1 MALWGLSVAD
11 RPLEAEGKTVV
22 MRFICVAGREMVNA
36 GHETSMAKHDFSISG
51 FETIANAVAAEN
63 CRYGIHFMPCARA
76 TGRYWRRVWL
86 TAEDQALTAE
96 DYALTAED
104 QALTAKDQALTAK
117 DQALTAEDQALTAED
132 QTLTAEDHALY
143 SSNVQP
149 NAAATTSG
157 TKIMAFC
164 CPFS

>member
-22 MRFICVAGREMVNA
+22 MRFICVAGREMANA

-63 CRYGIHFMPCARA
+63 CQHGIHFMPCARA
-76 TGRYWRRVWL
+76 TGRDWRRVWL
-86 TAEDQALTAE
+86 TA
-96 DYALTAED
+96 
-104 QALTAKDQALTAK
+104 K
-117 DQALTAEDQALTAED
+117 D

-157 TKIMAFC
+157 TKILAFC

>member
-11 RPLEAEGKTVV
+11 RPLATEGKTAV

-76 TGRYWRRVWL
+76 TGRDWRRVWL

-96 DYALTAED
+96 D
-104 QALTAKDQALTAK
+104 Q
-117 DQALTAEDQALTAED
+117 
-132 QTLTAEDHALY
+132 ALY
-143 SSNVQP
+143 SASVQP

-157 TKIMAFC
+157 TKILAFC

>member
-11 RPLEAEGKTVV
+11 RPLATEGKTAL

-76 TGRYWRRVWL
+76 TGR
-86 TAEDQALTAE
+86 D
-96 DYALTAED
+96 
-104 QALTAKDQALTAK
+104 
-117 DQALTAEDQALTAED
+117 
-132 QTLTAEDHALY
+132 
-143 SSNVQP
+143 
-149 NAAATTSG
+149 
-157 TKIMAFC
+157 
-164 CPFS
+164 

>member
-11 RPLEAEGKTVV
+11 RPLATEGKTAL
-22 MRFICVAGREMVNA
+22 MRFICVAGREMANA
-36 GHETSMAKHDFSISG
+36 GRETSMAKHDFSISG

-63 CRYGIHFMPCARA
+63 CQHGIHFMPCARE
-76 TGRYWRRVWL
+76 TGRDWRRVW
-86 TAEDQALTAE
+86 LTAE
-96 DYALTAED
+96 DYALTAEN
-104 QALTAKDQALTAK
+104 
-117 DQALTAEDQALTAED
+117 QALTAED
-132 QTLTAEDHALY
+132 QTLY
-143 SSNVQP
+143 SASVLP

>member
-76 TGRYWRRVWL
+76 TGRDWRRVWL
-86 TAEDQALTAE
+86 TAEDQALTA
-96 DYALTAED
+96 
-104 QALTAKDQALTAK
+104 K
-117 DQALTAEDQALTAED
+117 DQALTAED

>member
-11 RPLEAEGKTVV
+11 RPLEAEGETAV

-63 CRYGIHFMPCARA
+63 CRHGIHFMPCARA
-76 TGRYWRRVWL
+76 TGRDWRRVWL
-86 TAEDQALTAE
+86 TVE
-96 DYALTAED
+96 
-104 QALTAKDQALTAK
+104 
-117 DQALTAEDQALTAED
+117 DQALTAEDQAL
-132 QTLTAEDHALY
+132 Y
-143 SSNVQP
+143 SASVQP

-157 TKIMAFC
+157 TKILAFC

>member
-11 RPLEAEGKTVV
+11 RPSAAEGKTAV
-22 MRFICVAGREMVNA
+22 MRLICVAGREMANA
-36 GHETSMAKHDFSISG
+36 GRETSMAKHDFSISG

-63 CRYGIHFMPCARA
+63 CRHGIHFMPCAKA
-76 TGRYWRRVWL
+76 TGRDWRRVW
-86 TAEDQALTAE
+86 LTAE

-104 QALTAKDQALTAK
+104 QT
-117 DQALTAEDQALTAED
+117 
-132 QTLTAEDHALY
+132 LY
-143 SSNVQP
+143 SASVLP

-157 TKIMAFC
+157 TKILAFC

>member
-11 RPLEAEGKTVV
+11 RPLEAEGKTAV
-22 MRFICVAGREMVNA
+22 MRFICVAGHEMVNA
-36 GHETSMAKHDFSISG
+36 GRETSMAKHDFSISG

-63 CRYGIHFMPCARA
+63 CRHGVHFMPCARA
-76 TGRYWRRVWL
+76 TGRDWRRVWL

-96 DYALTAED
+96 D
-104 QALTAKDQALTAK
+104 
-117 DQALTAEDQALTAED
+117 
-132 QTLTAEDHALY
+132 QTLY
-143 SSNVQP
+143 SASVLP

-157 TKIMAFC
+157 TKILAFC

>member
-11 RPLEAEGKTVV
+11 RPLATEGKTAL

-51 FETIANAVAAEN
+51 FENIANAFAAEN

-76 TGRYWRRVWL
+76 TGRYWRRVW
-86 TAEDQALTAE
+86 
-96 DYALTAED
+96 
-104 QALTAKDQALTAK
+104 
-117 DQALTAEDQALTAED
+117 LTAEDQALTAED

>member
-22 MRFICVAGREMVNA
+22 MRFICVAGREMANA
-36 GHETSMAKHDFSISG
+36 GRETSMAKHDFSISG

-76 TGRYWRRVWL
+76 TGRDWRRVWL

-96 DYALTAED
+96 D
-104 QALTAKDQALTAK
+104 Q
-117 DQALTAEDQALTAED
+117 
-132 QTLTAEDHALY
+132 ALY
-143 SSNVQP
+143 SASVLP

-157 TKIMAFC
+157 TKILAFC

>member
-1 MALWGLSVAD
+1 
-11 RPLEAEGKTVV
+11 

-36 GHETSMAKHDFSISG
+36 GRETSMAKHDFSISG

-63 CRYGIHFMPCARA
+63 CRHGIHFMPCARA
-76 TGRYWRRVWL
+76 TGRDWRRGW
-86 TAEDQALTAE
+86 
-96 DYALTAED
+96 
-104 QALTAKDQALTAK
+104 LTAKDQTLTAE

-132 QTLTAEDHALY
+132 QTLTAEDQTLY
-143 SSNVQP
+143 SASVQP

-157 TKIMAFC
+157 TKILAFC

>member
-11 RPLEAEGKTVV
+11 SPSALKGKIAV

-36 GHETSMAKHDFSISG
+36 GRETSMAKHDFSISG

-63 CRYGIHFMPCARA
+63 CRRGVRLMPCARA
-76 TGRYWRRVWL
+76 TGRDWRRAWL
-86 TAEDQALTAE
+86 TAEDQALTVK
-96 DYALTAED
+96 T
-104 QALTAKDQALTAK
+104 
-117 DQALTAEDQALTAED
+117 
-132 QTLTAEDHALY
+132 QTLTAEVQTLTAENQALY
-143 SSNVQP
+143 AASVQP

-157 TKIMAFC
+157 TKILAFC

>member
-11 RPLEAEGKTVV
+11 RPLGAEGKTAV

-36 GHETSMAKHDFSISG
+36 GRETSMAKHDFSISG

-63 CRYGIHFMPCARA
+63 CRHSIHFMPCAKA
-76 TGRYWRRVWL
+76 TGRDWRRVWL
-86 TAEDQALTAE
+86 TAEDQT
-96 DYALTAED
+96 
-104 QALTAKDQALTAK
+104 LTAKDQAL
-117 DQALTAEDQALTAED
+117 
-132 QTLTAEDHALY
+132 Y
-143 SSNVQP
+143 SASVQP

-157 TKIMAFC
+157 TKILAFC

>member
-11 RPLEAEGKTVV
+11 RPLEAEGETAV
-22 MRFICVAGREMVNA
+22 MRFICVAGRDMVNA
-36 GHETSMAKHDFSISG
+36 GRETSMAKHDFSISG

-76 TGRYWRRVWL
+76 TGRDWRRVWL

-96 DYALTAED
+96 D
-104 QALTAKDQALTAK
+104 Q
-117 DQALTAEDQALTAED
+117 
-132 QTLTAEDHALY
+132 ALY
-143 SSNVQP
+143 SASVQP

-157 TKIMAFC
+157 TKILAFC

>member
-11 RPLEAEGKTVV
+11 RPLATEGKTAV

-63 CRYGIHFMPCARA
+63 CRHGIHFMPCARA
-76 TGRYWRRVWL
+76 TGRDWRRVW
-86 TAEDQALTAE
+86 LTAE
-96 DYALTAED
+96 DYALTAEN
-104 QALTAKDQALTAK
+104 QALTAKDQAMTAK
-117 DQALTAEDQALTAED
+117 DQAMTAEDQVLTAEDQAL
-132 QTLTAEDHALY
+132 Y
-143 SSNVQP
+143 SASVLP

-157 TKIMAFC
+157 TKILAFC